1 MILEGNKVRL
11 RPKRLSDALNDHLW
25 RRDPELSKL
34 DAAVPL
40 GQSFASY
47 LLDYAEELRLPDYN
61 NFRFAIETAEGR
73 HIGNCSYYNL
83 DQDHKEVEIGIVIG
97 DRDYWS
103 KGYGTDSV
111 STLLAHLFEGKGLG
125 TVYLRSLDWNT
136 RAHRCFEKA
145 GFTQHDRSQS
155 NGHCFFL
162 FRCKR
167 AEWEELRNPAN
178 PESECPR
185 GPIRPS

>member
-1 MILEGNKVRL
+1 LILEGNKVRL

-25 RRDPELSKL
+25 RGDTELAKL

-40 GQSFASY
+40 GQSFDSY

-83 DQDHKEVEIGIVIG
+83 DPNRKEVEIGIVIG

-111 STLLAHLFEGKGLG
+111 STLLAHLFGEKGLG
-125 TVYLRSLDWNT
+125 TVYLRSLDWNR

-162 FRCKR
+162 FQCRR
-167 AEWEELRNPAN
+167 AEWEKLRK
-178 PESECPR
+178 PEEPKS
-185 GPIRPS
+185 